1 MLAVRDIE
9 KSFCDTHAVRGV
21 SFDVPKGEIF
31 GIVGPDGAG
40 KSTLLR
46 IIAST
51 LEPDSGTISI
61 GGVSLASAMF
71 KAREK
76 IAYMP
81 QRFGLY
87 EDLTV
92 EENIRFFGSLFG
104 ADDDEIRKRSVRLYE
119 FSRLEPFKDRLA
131 GKLSGGMKQ
140 KLGLACCL
148 IHTPELII
156 LDEPT
161 NGVDPVSRRE
171 FWMIL
176 YDLLAE
182 GVSIVVSTAYLDE
195 AERCNRVALMNAGR
209 FMTVDTPHAIKE
221 SIEREFIVI
230 ESPEARRI
238 EKIAAKALPGSHSTR
253 SGNSVRIFAQGKSS
267 VLLASLRK
275 ALSSAKIRPDS
286 LRSALP
292 SLEDCFN
299 EYIRREDARKTASA
313 RRTK

>member
-92 EENIRFFGSLFG
+92 EENIRFFGSLFNYFFRG
-104 ADDDEIRKRSVRLYE
+104 LFFWLVLAELFSVANCLLLVSCRCLDPCRQLDASTGQQFDDTRGWLCTIIKIL
-119 FSRLEPFKDRLA
+119 
-131 GKLSGGMKQ
+131 LSGLYLNINFLGM
-140 KLGLACCL
+140 
-148 IHTPELII
+148 
-156 LDEPT
+156 
-161 NGVDPVSRRE
+161 R
-171 FWMIL
+171 
-176 YDLLAE
+176 
-182 GVSIVVSTAYLDE
+182 VV
-195 AERCNRVALMNAGR
+195 
-209 FMTVDTPHAIKE
+209 
-221 SIEREFIVI
+221 
-230 ESPEARRI
+230 
-238 EKIAAKALPGSHSTR
+238 AANIGDNT
-253 SGNSVRIFAQGKSS
+253 
-267 VLLASLRK
+267 
-275 ALSSAKIRPDS
+275 
-286 LRSALP
+286 
-292 SLEDCFN
+292 
-299 EYIRREDARKTASA
+299 T
-313 RRTK
+313 T